1 MMNTQVLEQS
11 AYVADA
17 LKMIDIPQKALA
29 ADLNMSRSQVGHMTT
44 GRRSMS
50 VDVAEKSMQ
59 VIDDSEYITS
69 IAYVFTDGSTAPL
82 LNGPSIDQNRL
93 SFVLNVLKERQ
104 ESTQILKDNLQI
116 LAKPASE
123 LTNEEK
129 ETVKAIM
136 YEWAD
141 SSVMSYNGLVQITKY
156 YGYTVKQLFKE
167 RAKYW
172 FTKKWL
178 RKE

>member
-17 LKMIDIPQKALA
+17 LQKVDIPQKVLA
-29 ADLNMSRSQVGHMTT
+29 ADLNVSRSQVGHMAT

-82 LNGPSIDQNRL
+82 LNGPSIDPNRL

-123 LTNEEK
+123 LTIEEK
-129 ETVKAIM
+129 ETVKTIM

-141 SSVMSYNGLVQITKY
+141 SSVMSYNGLVQIAKY
-156 YGYTVKQLFKE
+156 YGYTVKQLFRE
-167 RAKYW
+167 RSKYW
-172 FTKKWL
+172 FSMKWL
-178 RKE
+178 RK